1 MADSNPPIPKVL
13 DYPVVTAIV
22 GVVIFTALLLPIVR
36 HFDPTNGTLTIS
48 LIVVL
53 TVVGIAVFSVFF
65 TIPTDEITS
74 AVVGGLVASFGAIIA
89 YWLGK
94 TKGDK

>member
-1 MADSNPPIPKVL
+1 MEHLPPIPKVI
-13 DYPVVTAIV
+13 DYPVVVAIIM
-22 GVVIFTALLLPIVR
+22 VVVFTAMLLPIINR
-36 HFDPTNGTLTIS
+36 FDQTSGTLTIS
-48 LIVVL
+48 LIVVI
-53 TVVGIAVFSVFF
+53 TVVAIAIFSVFF

-94 TKGDK
+94 PKGE